1 MNDPTQVQ
9 DDKGNEMRDDAQDE
23 ARFVQRPEARWALRT
38 GVAGALAV
46 AVLSVKGIL
55 ASGSATEGLG
65 FIFVPLVATVAG
77 MAAGLWGAALGHVVL
92 QLRGKVH
99 EPRAVFIAAVMAVLA
114 VPAAVIYELW
124 RR

>member
-1 MNDPTQVQ
+1 L
-9 DDKGNEMRDDAQDE
+9 AQTL
-23 ARFVQRPEARWALRT
+23 AGRPEARWALWC
-38 GVAGALAV
+38 GAIGGIAGAG
-46 AVLSVKGIL
+46 LSLRGVF
-55 ASGSATEGLG
+55 ASQGMDAALG
-65 FIFVPLVATVAG
+65 YIFVPLLAAACAA
-77 MAAGLWGAALGHVVL
+77 AAGIWGAALGHVVL